1 MFFLLAKISLSIRLL
16 SICTSQSIFVYFK
29 GGFGEGHMS
38 SDEEDMPDDADA
50 TDARKKARQGDD
62 DFGEEMSDEEV
73 DLAKVK
79 WKIFFKRL
87 PGFDP
92 ITFSENSNHGQ
103 ESLLEM

>member
-1 MFFLLAKISLSIRLL
+1 
-16 SICTSQSIFVYFK
+16 
-29 GGFGEGHMS
+29 MS

-79 WKIFFKRL
+79 YTTLR
-87 PGFDP
+87 
-92 ITFSENSNHGQ
+92 
-103 ESLLEM
+103 

>member
-1 MFFLLAKISLSIRLL
+1 
-16 SICTSQSIFVYFK
+16 
-29 GGFGEGHMS
+29 MS

-79 WKIFFKRL
+79 TGLLKRSQKYELVMLRLFLVIFFANYFKVFHKTEVLTVILRC
-87 PGFDP
+87 
-92 ITFSENSNHGQ
+92 ITCLNLN
-103 ESLLEM
+103 

>member
-1 MFFLLAKISLSIRLL
+1 
-16 SICTSQSIFVYFK
+16 
-29 GGFGEGHMS
+29 MS

-79 WKIFFKRL
+79 YQGNILKGIV
-87 PGFDP
+87 GCG
-92 ITFSENSNHGQ
+92 ENF
-103 ESLLEM
+103 

>member
-1 MFFLLAKISLSIRLL
+1 MFSRCLLRFYNLFF
-16 SICTSQSIFVYFK
+16 IFFI

-79 WKIFFKRL
+79 YHTACI
-87 PGFDP
+87 
-92 ITFSENSNHGQ
+92 
-103 ESLLEM
+103 

>member
-1 MFFLLAKISLSIRLL
+1 
-16 SICTSQSIFVYFK
+16 
-29 GGFGEGHMS
+29 MS

-79 WKIFFKRL
+79 TGLLKRSQKYEL
-87 PGFDP
+87 AMLRLFLV
-92 ITFSENSNHGQ
+92 F
-103 ESLLEM
+103 LC

>member
-1 MFFLLAKISLSIRLL
+1 
-16 SICTSQSIFVYFK
+16 
-29 GGFGEGHMS
+29 MS

-79 WKIFFKRL
+79 GLVQLDPRL
-87 PGFDP
+87 YSGWGFLP
-92 ITFSENSNHGQ
+92 SQ
-103 ESLLEM
+103 

>member
-1 MFFLLAKISLSIRLL
+1 MFSRCLLRFYNLFF
-16 SICTSQSIFVYFK
+16 IFFI

-79 WKIFFKRL
+79 YA
-87 PGFDP
+87 
-92 ITFSENSNHGQ
+92 
-103 ESLLEM
+103 